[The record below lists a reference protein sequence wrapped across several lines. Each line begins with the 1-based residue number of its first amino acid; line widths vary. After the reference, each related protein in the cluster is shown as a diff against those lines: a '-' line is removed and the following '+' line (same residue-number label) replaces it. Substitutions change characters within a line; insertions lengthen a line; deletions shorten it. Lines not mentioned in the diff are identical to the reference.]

1 MQNVLPALAAFVLL
15 CGSAAGEPSKPPK
28 RYDHRHPALIVV
40 EQTFRKIDPLC
51 RAMFP
56 RNRFPAA
63 TETHRITGCGEI
75 GDGRQPCRILVPKR
89 GEGVISEAHRRAII
103 RHETAHCNG
112 WPSHH
117 PRS

>member
-1 MQNVLPALAAFVLL
+1 MQKWLASVVAVFML
-15 CGSAAGEPSKPPK
+15 AGPVGAEPMKPPK
-28 RYDHRHPALIVV
+28 RFDHRHPALMVV
-40 EQTFRKIDPLC
+40 EKPYRKVDPFC

-63 TETHRITGCGEI
+63 TETHRISGCAEI
-75 GDGRQPCRILVPKR
+75 GNGRRPCRIFVPKR